1 MLKLT
6 TTNLIFG
13 LSAALQAFMKW
24 PTRNPHV
31 LYVHS
36 GFCVP
41 CALHPFPNIKFAE
54 ATLAKYGFIHE

>member
-1 MLKLT
+1 MHKET

-13 LSAALQAFMKW
+13 HATALRG
-24 PTRNPHV
+24 TRNPHV

-41 CALHPFPNIKFAE
+41 GALHQDPNIKFVA
-54 ATLAKYGFIHE
+54 ASLGDFGTLI

>member
-1 MLKLT
+1 MLKVT

-13 LSAALQAFMKW
+13 LSAALRG
-24 PTRNPHV
+24 TRNPHV